1 MLCIRLLTYNMN
13 PDFKQKHFKTL
24 IDLSRKHNFSV
35 DQVIKMYKSQFH
47 LVEHT
52 IADDSVKPISE
63 RRTVKLEG
71 LGSFVFLPYI
81 ANKLTEQKR
90 KKDERKIFLESSAQD
105 GDGAQSDKDND

>member
-35 DQVIKMYKSQFH
+35 DQVIKMYKSQFY
-47 LVEHT
+47 LVEHAIT
-52 IADDSVKPISE
+52 DDSVKPISE

-81 ANKLTEQKR
+81 ANKLTDLKR
-90 KKDERKIFLESSAQD
+90 QKDERKIFPESSSQD
-105 GDGAQSDKDND
+105 GDGAQLN